1 MYLIISKNI
10 NSVKSYVGYTN
21 NIKKRIGLHNKGKGA
36 KYTKGKKWII
46 IYKKLYKNKSLAMKY
61 EYQLKKN
68 RIKRNNIKFS
78 YLKKN
83 ENINFTSL

>member
-1 MYLIISKNI
+1 MHFVYLIISKNI

-36 KYTKGKKWII
+36 KSTRGRTWKLIFKKTF
-46 IYKKLYKNKSLAMKY
+46 KNKSLAMKY

-68 RIKRNNIKFS
+68 RKLRKKIKDNYAK
-78 YLKKN
+78 
-83 ENINFTSL
+83 